1 MRARASLEPAYLLN
15 RRPYGD
21 SSLLLEAFTREH
33 GRIGLI
39 ARGARGAKSKLR
51 GLLQPFEPLLLSWHA
66 GGELATLS
74 GAESAG
80 PPLGVEGERVFYG
93 WYLNELLLRLLQR
106 QDAHPLLFDAY
117 VLTVQQLP
125 GEAGHAQDAL
135 RLFEKTLLAE
145 IGYGLLLPDD
155 LDATRRY
162 HYDPDMG
169 PRPAADTDA
178 SAYAGA
184 SLIALRDEQ
193 LDTAQARG
201 DARRLL
207 RTALAVHLG
216 PRPLQTAQLL
226 REMRGVRE
234 PGGPPPRSPPV

>member
-15 RRPYGD
+15 RRPYSD
-21 SSLLLEAFTREH
+21 SSLLLEAFTREY
-33 GRIGLI
+33 GRIGLV
-39 ARGARGAKSKLR
+39 ARGARGPKSKLR
-51 GLLQPFEPLLLSWHA
+51 GLLQPFGPLLLSWHA
-66 GGELATLS
+66 SGELATLT

-80 PPLGVEGERVFYG
+80 PPLAVEGERVFYG
-93 WYLNELLLRLLQR
+93 WYLNELLLRLLAR
-106 QDAHPLLFDAY
+106 QDAHPALFDAY
-117 VLTVQQLP
+117 VLALQQLP

-162 HYDPDMG
+162 HYDPDIG
-169 PRPAADTDA
+169 PRPATGTDP
-178 SAYAGA
+178 SAYPGA

-193 LDTAQARG
+193 LDTPEARG

-207 RTALAVHLG
+207 RVALAVHLG
-216 PRPLQTAQLL
+216 KRPLQTAQLL

-234 PGGPPPRSPPV
+234 PGAAPPRSPPA